1 MNRMVLAV
9 DGSVGVSAAEFTAGW
24 AQEPDAAAAGPAV
37 VEESP
42 AGAFLPGVTELVVLP
57 LAVNLAAAVVYDVV
71 RRVVSRAA
79 RRPREVSEIEI
90 AEVTTA
96 GGDRV
101 VVVRAKRSLS

>member
-1 MNRMVLAV
+1 MAV
-9 DGSVGVSAAEFTAGW
+9 DGSVGVSAREFAAGW
-24 AQEPDAAAAGPAV
+24 VQEPDAVEAGPAV
-37 VEESP
+37 AEELP
-42 AGAFLPGVTELVVLP
+42 EGAFLPGVTELVVVP

-71 RRVVSRAA
+71 RRVVSRAS

-101 VVVRAKRSLS
+101 IVVRAKRDLS